1 MENEKKMKWGI
12 YDTCMGKKQ
21 LVCRAS
27 DLRMGDFF
35 VTEIDSWLMALR
47 FQVVEINA
55 VNNFHEII
63 GRSFYKGE
71 SDPHGAGKIIIPSKT
86 WTHHLEGE
94 NPAGLPDRGEEWIK
108 EECKEYGI
116 DYKEM
121 KNG

>member
-1 MENEKKMKWGI
+1 MKWGI

-35 VTEIDSWLMALR
+35 VTDQDSWLMASR

-55 VNNFHEII
+55 VNNSHEII
-63 GRSFYKGE
+63 GRGFYKGKNPHPHDCSNIIFE
-71 SDPHGAGKIIIPSKT
+71 SKI
-86 WTHHLEGE
+86 WVHYLEGE
-94 NPAGLPDRGEEWIK
+94 NKPGLPDRGHEWYK
-108 EECKEYGI
+108 EECKKYGI